1 MTSKRRNTSD
11 FDEHSDSGLSSFSDI
26 FSSKKSKATTNSS
39 DDESND
45 DGSLYFNDPKS
56 RAIECLQC
64 QPYKVK
70 CYQYSIASLERA
82 PTKRAS
88 QFQIELH
95 LRNYSTNLERKDIF
109 DKLIAD
115 HQGITCIVSLEENDS
130 HRTKYRSAKKYKIF
144 LNTKYTQKRNWS
156 SEELYFYIYHMLRG
170 FVGDEQEISEED
182 LATSNSTMD
191 NDKRPEIILKKSSS
205 IPESIRWATIDFE
218 PRYTNNFD
226 PSTFSESYRIEKW
239 ASDNIDKPFSLD
251 MPFVREGC
259 CRKSRADLKAYFE
272 EHKAKH
278 HKRHVNKPLEIG
290 PFNDWRDEVA
300 KWWNSWCKPNAWY
313 PKKPQMLII
322 GPQSNTGKT
331 MFVTQALFRGA
342 DPKNE
347 IPREAILIPERSGN
361 TRTVST
367 FAWQKAKPAY
377 HSVIYCDEFEIG
389 YYNTETLKIVLE
401 GSFFN
406 PQIKMKCSG
415 DDIQLAIPAIF
426 ISNTEIPE
434 FDSHGKDMKPFL
446 KRFKIVRIP
455 NSAKKYR
462 SNDFNPYIE
471 MFEEQLLIEKLK
483 EHERRENEKLLAN
496 LIDLEAFIVNELE
509 QEKQKELE
517 QERTALEIVEQNEK
531 RKLHDNELAN
541 WICEHENQCSSNNQQ
556 FDTSFNYF
564 LNFEQQNNN
573 LLTTQTVYHYGT
585 VYDNDQSR
593 QINTPPPIFNFQV
606 EPFTTDYPSLLD
618 DPHQSSPSQFIQ
630 PQIDIQGESITT
642 CCQNIL
648 NLDLSSTS
656 HIIQPPQIESVQVE
670 SNAVDSQSTSQL
682 IQPPQ
687 IESNQVETNTKESQ
701 STSQLIQPPQI
712 ESNHAE
718 SITIDSQS
726 TTQLIQPPQI
736 ESVQIE
742 SNTIDSQST
751 SQLIQPPQIES
762 NHAESIT
769 IDSQSTSQLIQPPQ
783 IESNQGE
790 LHKSL

>member
-1 MTSKRRNTSD
+1 
-11 FDEHSDSGLSSFSDI
+11 
-26 FSSKKSKATTNSS
+26 
-39 DDESND
+39 
-45 DGSLYFNDPKS
+45 
-56 RAIECLQC
+56 
-64 QPYKVK
+64 
-70 CYQYSIASLERA
+70 
-82 PTKRAS
+82 
-88 QFQIELH
+88 
-95 LRNYSTNLERKDIF
+95 
-109 DKLIAD
+109 
-115 HQGITCIVSLEENDS
+115 
-130 HRTKYRSAKKYKIF
+130 
-144 LNTKYTQKRNWS
+144 
-156 SEELYFYIYHMLRG
+156 MLRG

-541 WICEHENQCSSNNQQ
+541 WICEHDNQCSSNNQQ

-670 SNAVDSQSTSQL
+670 SNAVDCQSSSQLIQPPQIESAQVESNTIDSQSTSQLLQPPQNESNQEESNTIDSQSTSQL

-718 SITIDSQS
+718 SITIDSQSTSQLIQPPQIESNQVENNTIDSQS

-783 IESNQGE
+783 NESNQEVSNTSDCQSTSQLIQPPQIESNQGE